1 MDKAL
6 RKDAEGKKIYIY
18 FLKKR
23 KSVEQI
29 LYAHYA
35 NKHRLRNGRKTHSVL
50 GGWVL
55 WVMSWLLPL
64 FAVPLEAF
72 PIKEQ

>member
-6 RKDAEGKKIYIY
+6 RKDAEGKYI
-18 FLKKR
+18 FFK

-35 NKHRLRNGRKTHSVL
+35 NKYRLKNGRKTHSDL

-72 PIKEQ
+72 PVKEQ